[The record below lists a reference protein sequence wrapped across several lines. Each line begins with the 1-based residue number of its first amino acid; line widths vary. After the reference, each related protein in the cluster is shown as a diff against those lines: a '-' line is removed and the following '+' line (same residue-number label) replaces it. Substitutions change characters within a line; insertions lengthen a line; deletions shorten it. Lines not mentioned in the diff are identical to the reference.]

1 MSDNDTLFWRLLAL
15 FQTLPELQPVQV
27 VDWLAQECGETLT
40 PARLTTL
47 TQPQLAASFPS
58 ATAVMSPARWAR
70 VIACLQGVLPGHLR
84 IARPLSERRKL
95 RVAFCSQD
103 GLAINGHF
111 GQSRLFFI
119 YAFDDQGGW
128 LADLRRYASSSAAS
142 DASEMRARLLEDCHL
157 LFCQEIGGPA
167 AARLIRHQIHPMK
180 APPGTTIQAQCDAV
194 SAMLAG
200 RLPPWLAKRL
210 NRDNPLE
217 ERVF

>member
-84 IARPLSERRKL
+84 IARPPQRTPQL

-111 GQSRLFFI
+111 GQSRLFLSMPSMTR
-119 YAFDDQGGW
+119 AAGW
-128 LADLRRYASSSAAS
+128 RICAAMRLLLRR
-142 DASEMRARLLEDCHL
+142 RTPARC
-157 LFCQEIGGPA
+157 
-167 AARLIRHQIHPMK
+167 
-180 APPGTTIQAQCDAV
+180 APGCWRIAICCFV
-194 SAMLAG
+194 RRLAG
-200 RLPPWLAKRL
+200 LPPRG
-210 NRDNPLE
+210 
-217 ERVF
+217 

>member
-84 IARPLSERRKL
+84 IARSPQRTPQL

-103 GLAINGHF
+103 GLVINGHF
-111 GQSRLFFI
+111 GHQLGHKLCFGLDCCFFYLFF
-119 YAFDDQGGW
+119 F
-128 LADLRRYASSSAAS
+128 
-142 DASEMRARLLEDCHL
+142 
-157 LFCQEIGGPA
+157 
-167 AARLIRHQIHPMK
+167 
-180 APPGTTIQAQCDAV
+180 
-194 SAMLAG
+194 
-200 RLPPWLAKRL
+200 LAKSQ
-210 NRDNPLE
+210 N
-217 ERVF
+217 